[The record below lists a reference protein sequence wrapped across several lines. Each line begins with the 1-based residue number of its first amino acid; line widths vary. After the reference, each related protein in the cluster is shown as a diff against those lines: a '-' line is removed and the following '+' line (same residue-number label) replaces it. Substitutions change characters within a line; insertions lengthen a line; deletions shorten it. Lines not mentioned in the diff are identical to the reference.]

1 MIYKIEKAKSKDSY
15 FLYKIRN
22 ADDIRK
28 LSSNTSK
35 IKLQDHHK
43 WFNKKL
49 GYGFITVYNG
59 EHKGLNIFVHHSCI
73 QPLNSNFKT
82 LKKGEYVSFNVVEG
96 KNGIQATD
104 VKGILGG
111 PLLCDNID
119 SVSKPKFYEKISQ
132 QPSTQE
138 EL

>member
-1 MIYKIEKAKSKDSY
+1 MLTTDIPHIEPMAEVISEIQEDRSY
-15 FLYKIRN
+15 GNI
-22 ADDIRK
+22 IGCC
-28 LSSNTSK
+28 
-35 IKLQDHHK
+35 K

-59 EHKGLNIFVHHSCI
+59 EHKGVNIFVHHTCI

-82 LKKGEYVSFNVVEG
+82 LKKGEYVSFNVTEG

-111 PLLCDNID
+111 PLLCDNVD
-119 SVSKPKFYEKISQ
+119 TVTKPKFYQKVSQ
-132 QPSTQE
+132 QPVTQE

>member
-1 MIYKIEKAKSKDSY
+1 MNMDIPNAKNIEPVIEVISEVQVDRPY
-15 FLYKIRN
+15 G
-22 ADDIRK
+22 DI
-28 LSSNTSK
+28 
-35 IKLQDHHK
+35 IGCCK

-138 EL
+138 EQ